1 MAQRQKTR
9 QQRDNLVWAAAKLFR
24 RQGYSGTGLRDIL
37 AASGAA
43 RGSLYHYFP
52 GGKEQ
57 IGAAAVT
64 AAGGLVTET
73 FAELARQAD
82 GPADFLHRYSD
93 LLVRWL
99 EASKFRDGCPITTT
113 LLETTPES
121 AAISAAGRAVFADW
135 RGVMADML
143 RRDGWPASR
152 VPATATAIIAGL
164 EGALLMARVQGSAR
178 PIHDTA
184 QALCDLLETNQSRQT
199 RA

>member
-1 MAQRQKTR
+1 MKRTSKQPSK
-9 QQRDNLVWAAAKLFR
+9 QRDALIWAAAKLFR

-52 GGKEQ
+52 GGKEE

-73 FAELARQAD
+73 FAELAKQAHS
-82 GPADFLHRYSD
+82 PADFLRRYTG

-99 EASKFRDGCPITTT
+99 EASNFRDGCPITTT
-113 LLETTPES
+113 LLETTPAS
-121 AAISAAGRAVFADW
+121 RPITAAGQAVFADW
-135 RGVMADML
+135 LAVMAAML
-143 RRDGWPASR
+143 ARHHWPLAR
-152 VPATATAIIAGL
+152 IPATATAIIAGL
-164 EGALLMARVQGSAR
+164 EGALMLARVQGSAQ

-184 QALCDLLETNQSRQT
+184 QALCALLETPGPELP
-199 RA
+199 

>member
-1 MAQRQKTR
+1 MASQPKQPGKARGDQRQA
-9 QQRDNLVWAAAKLFR
+9 LIWAAAKLFR

-64 AAGGLVTET
+64 AAGGLVTDT
-73 FAELARQAD
+73 FTALANQAD
-82 GPADFLHRYSD
+82 SPADFLRRYTGM
-93 LLVRWL
+93 LAHWL

-113 LLETTPES
+113 LLETTPASEP
-121 AAISAAGRAVFADW
+121 ITEAGQAVFADW
-135 RGVMADML
+135 LTVMAAL
-143 RRDGWPASR
+143 LARHNWPPAR
-152 VPATATAIIAGL
+152 IPATATAIIAGL
-164 EGALLMARVQGSAR
+164 EGALMLARVQGSAR

-184 QALCDLLETNQSRQT
+184 WALCAMLDEPH
-199 RA
+199 